1 MTRLLLGI
9 LLSCAAL
16 LAQTDVSGKWTGTA
30 GVPLYITFQQDG
42 SKVSGGASQSG
53 GQQAMTFSDGR
64 IDGDHLTF
72 KAGAFQFDL
81 HVKGNDITGELDTGA
96 EKVPVMLRRAGTE
109 PNAAQTRA
117 FEVASVKHVETPPGG
132 YHSSMNLDPGRLTCS
147 NVSLRKLIV
156 NAYGIKD
163 FQLVGP
169 DWLASELY
177 DIVATLP
184 AGATGAQALP
194 MMQTL
199 LADRFH
205 LASHRETRE
214 IPAYGLVVGKNGT
227 SLKPVEFGRSS
238 TSASPGHLTANKIP
252 MDKLADFLAR
262 QVDRPVLDMTN
273 LKGVFDFTLEWSTD
287 EANPEAG
294 PPIFAALQQQL
305 GLKLE
310 ARKTPIET
318 FVVDRVEKT
327 PTGN

>member
-1 MTRLLLGI
+1 MTRVLRGI

-16 LAQTDVSGKWTGTA
+16 LAQTDITGKWTGAA
-30 GVPLYITFQQDG
+30 GGPVFVTFQQDG
-42 SKVSGGASQSG
+42 SKISGGAGRSD
-53 GQQAMTFSDGR
+53 GQQEMTFSDGR
-64 IDGDHLTF
+64 IDGDHLIF

-81 HVKGNDITGELDTGA
+81 HVKGNEIAGELDTGA
-96 EKVPVMLRRAGTE
+96 EKVPVLLRRAGTA
-109 PNAAQTRA
+109 PNAPQTRA
-117 FEVASVKHVETPPGG
+117 FEVASVKHVETPAGG

-205 LASHRETRE
+205 LAFHRETRQ
-214 IPAYGLVVGKNGT
+214 IPAYGLVLGKNGT
-227 SLKPVEFGRSS
+227 SLKPAEFAVAARRPAP
-238 TSASPGHLTANKIP
+238 ASLTANKIP

-262 QVDRPVLDMTN
+262 QVDRPVVDMTN

-287 EANPEAG
+287 EANPETG
-294 PPIFAALQQQL
+294 PPIFTALQQQL

-310 ARKTPIET
+310 ARKAPMET
-318 FVVDRVEKT
+318 FVVDRVEKN